1 MRLLSWNVHKGIGG
15 IDRRYELWRI
25 AAVILHHEP
34 DVLLLQEVDDRVP
47 RTRGHRQA
55 EMLGALLGYPHRAFG
70 PNVHLREGRWGN
82 ATLSRYPISRSVNVD
97 LSFPMKKP
105 RGALVTEV
113 QVAVGEHRYVVHLVN
128 LHLGLSGVER
138 RWQVRRLLRTPILA
152 GLDGRSRVVIAGDT
166 NDWAGTLPR
175 GPLREAG
182 FRCVTGTGVRALRT
196 FPAWGPIGSLDRV
209 FIRGGIRWAHAY
221 PSRLALVRIASD
233 HRPLLVDLR
242 LPPS

>member
-25 AAVILHHEP
+25 AAVILHHDP

-47 RTRGHRQA
+47 RTRGHRQMD
-55 EMLGALLGYPHRAFG
+55 MLGELLGYPHRAFH
-70 PNVHLREGRWGN
+70 PTVHLGEGRRGN
-82 ATLSRYPISRSVNVD
+82 ATLSRFPISQEVQID
-97 LSFPMKKP
+97 LTFPMKKA
-105 RGALVTEV
+105 RGALLTDLLVPV
-113 QVAVGEHRYVVHLVN
+113 REHRYLVHVVN

-138 RWQVRRLLRTPILA
+138 RWQVRRLLRSPA
-152 GLDGRSRVVIAGDT
+152 VASLDGRSRVVIAGDT
-166 NDWAGTLPR
+166 NDWAGALPR
-175 GPLREAG
+175 GALREAG

-209 FIRGGIRWAHAY
+209 FVRGGIRWAHAY
-221 PSRLALVRIASD
+221 PSRLSLVRIASD

-242 LPPS
+242 LHQP